1 MNKDQIQDHALSVLL
16 SLFSSPQPLRVGLD
30 ISMGVGKTLLALKF
44 LHKVGPTSKVLIV
57 GPKKTVQKTWMDEC
71 DNHGYGDMKSN
82 LDFVVYRS
90 LVKVKDINAYQFI
103 ILDEC
108 HNLLYS
114 HDHILSNFNGSIVGL
129 TGTPPKY
136 KHSTRGQ
143 LVEKFCPITYNY
155 KTDDAV
161 DDGILNDYVIYVHLL
176 ELNKDK
182 TLYKVKKKGGGY
194 YTSEQAMYDYWC
206 NAIEMANPVQEK
218 LTRLMRMKALMSFPT
233 KEKYARELF
242 DFIGDKVLLFANTK
256 DQASKLC
263 SHAYFSGNPES
274 EVNLEKFKAGM
285 ITKLAA
291 VLQLNEGVNIPDLK
305 QGIIMHAYG
314 NERTTSQRLGRL
326 LRLKP
331 NETGKIHILCYKNT
345 VDVKWVESA
354 LSNFDQS
361 KIRWVERKKSIT
373 K

>member
-1 MNKDQIQDHALSVLL
+1 MNKDQIQEHALSVLL
-16 SLFSSPQPLRVGLD
+16 SLFSSSQPLRVGLD

-44 LHKVGPTSKVLIV
+44 LNKVAPTSKVLIV
-57 GPKKTVQKTWMDEC
+57 GPKRTVKKTWMDEC
-71 DNHGYGDMKSN
+71 DNYGFSGMKAN
-82 LDFVVYRS
+82 QDFVVYRS
-90 LVKVKDINAYQFI
+90 LVKVPDVNVYDFI
-103 ILDEC
+103 VLDEC
-108 HNLLYS
+108 HNLLPS
-114 HDHILSNFNGSIVGL
+114 HYNVLSSFKGHIIGL

-136 KHSTRGQ
+136 KNSTRGK
-143 LVEKFCPITYNY
+143 LVEAFCPITYNY

-161 DDGILNDYVIYVHLL
+161 DDGILNDYVVYVHLL
-176 ELNKDK
+176 ELNKGK
-182 TLYKVKKKGGGY
+182 TLYKTNKKGGGY

-206 NAIEMANPVQEK
+206 SAIEDALPGQEK
-218 LTRLMRMKALMSFPT
+218 MTRLMRMKALMSFPT

-242 DFIGDKVLLFANTK
+242 DFIEDKVLLFANTK

-263 SHAYFSGNPES
+263 NNTYFSGNPES
-274 EVNLEKFKAGM
+274 EVNLEKFKAGV

-331 NETGKIHILCYKNT
+331 NETGKIHILCYKDT
-345 VDVKWVESA
+345 VDMKWVESA
-354 LSNFDQS
+354 LATFDQS
-361 KIRWVERKKSIT
+361 KIKWVERKKVV